1 MKKSYAEFDIVDYI
15 EATDEERE
23 EIDGEFA
30 GQPAE
35 VAAMHEAGP
44 GQAGCV
50 GMNKINLAIDAYFF
64 NGMKG
69 PELCKTE

>member
-1 MKKSYAEFDIVDYI
+1 MKEYAAFDVVDYI

-35 VAAMHEAGP
+35 VVAMHVTNADGAGI
-44 GQAGCV
+44 V
-50 GMNKINLAIDAYFF
+50 N
-64 NGMKG
+64 
-69 PELCKTE
+69 